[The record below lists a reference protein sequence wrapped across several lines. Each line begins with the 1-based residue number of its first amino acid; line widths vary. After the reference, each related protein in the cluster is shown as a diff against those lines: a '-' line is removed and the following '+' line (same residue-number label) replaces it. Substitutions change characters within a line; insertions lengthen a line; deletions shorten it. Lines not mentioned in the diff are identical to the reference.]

1 MQILTFIGF
10 TALVAIIS
18 YYKTRGTEES
28 SSDGY
33 FLGGRSLTAGVIAGS
48 LLLTNLSTEQII
60 GLNGS
65 AYQSGLSVMAWET
78 LAAIAMVVTALFLLP
93 RYLKG
98 GLTTVPGFL
107 AKRFDV
113 TTKTLTSILFLTGY
127 VVVLLPVILYSG
139 SLAISGM
146 FDVPELLGVT
156 HTQSIWI
163 CVWGIGI
170 IGSIYAVFGGLKAVA
185 VSDSIN
191 AIGLL
196 AGGILIPIFGLMLI
210 GDGNLFDGLSILTT
224 ENPDKFKSLGAPTD
238 PVPFHTIFTGMMLVN
253 LFYWGTNQQIIQR
266 ALGAKN
272 LKEGQKGLLL
282 ASFIKILG
290 PLIVVLP
297 GIIAYH
303 IFQGNLESADS
314 AYPLLVRKVLPSAW
328 VGFFA
333 AVLFGAILSS
343 FNSVL
348 NSSVTL
354 FGIDVYKQHINKDAD
369 EKTVV
374 KYGKTFGVVLAIAS
388 MFIAPLIANAGSL
401 FDYLQEINGIY
412 SIPILTIIV
421 VGYLTKYVPA
431 SAAKIAL
438 VLGSLL
444 YIISQFGL
452 KPYFENQNIN
462 SEKTELIALA
472 NTISTEANTL
482 KDFDF
487 SNLNA
492 SITQLANASEVDS
505 DIIKEISTNLSKIRT
520 HAFKKDQ
527 LSSYDN
533 LLKFSNNF
541 NDKVKNIKTAAYP
554 HFLDVMAILF
564 ALNVAIMLI
573 IGKLKPR
580 EEPFI
585 QEYTQQVDITP
596 WKYVKQAGIA
606 ICVIVIGV
614 YIYFA

>member
-1 MQILTFIGF
+1 MLSILSFVGF
-10 TALVAIIS
+10 TALVAVIS
-18 YYKTRGTEES
+18 YLATRNTNEK

-48 LLLTNLSTEQII
+48 LLLTNLSTEQIV
-60 GLNGS
+60 GLNGN
-65 AYQSGLSVMAWET
+65 AYSEGILVMAWET
-78 LAAIAMVVTALFLLP
+78 LAAIAMVVTAVFLLP

-98 GLTTVPGFL
+98 GLTTVPQFL
-107 AKRFDV
+107 ARRFDT
-113 TTKTLTSILFLTGY
+113 TTKTITSGLFLTGY
-127 VVVLLPVILYSG
+127 VVVLLPIILYSG
-139 SLAISGM
+139 SVAISGM
-146 FDVPELLGVT
+146 FNIPEMLGVS

-196 AGGILIPIFGLMLI
+196 IGGILIPVFGLMAI
-210 GDGNLFDGLSILTT
+210 GEGSFFDGLSILVA
-224 ENPDKFKSLGAPTD
+224 ENPEKFDSIGKSTD
-238 PVPFHTIFTGMMLVN
+238 SVPFATIFTGMMLVQ

-272 LKEGQKGLLL
+272 LEEGQKGLLL

-297 GIIAYH
+297 GIIAWH
-303 IFQGNLESADS
+303 LFDGGLESADQ
-314 AYPLLVRKVLPSAW
+314 AYPMLVGKVLPSSLL
-328 VGFFA
+328 GFFA

-354 FGIDVYKQHINKDAD
+354 FGIDIYKQHINQEAD

-374 KYGKTFGVVLAIAS
+374 KYGKVFGIFLAFAS

-401 FDYLQEINGIY
+401 FEYLQEVNGIY

-431 SAAKIAL
+431 IAAKIG
-438 VLGSLL
+438 VVSGSLL
-444 YIISQFGL
+444 YILSQFIL
-452 KPYFENQNIN
+452 KPSMVEN
-462 SEKTELIALA
+462 ALA
-472 NTISTEANTL
+472 DAKTSGVTDEAALALVEAN
-482 KDFDF
+482 
-487 SNLNA
+487 
-492 SITQLANASEVDS
+492 
-505 DIIKEISTNLSKIRT
+505 
-520 HAFKKDQ
+520 
-527 LSSYDN
+527 
-533 LLKFSNNF
+533 
-541 NDKVKNIKTAAYP
+541 AYP
-554 HFLDVMAILF
+554 HFLHVMAILF
-564 ALNVAIMLI
+564 LLNVGIMLL

-580 EEPFI
+580 KEAYV
-585 QEYTQQVDITP
+585 QQYTEQVDITP
-596 WKYVKQAGIA
+596 WKHVKSAGII
-606 ICVIVIGV
+606 ICVIVIAI
-614 YIYFA
+614 YIYFS

>member
-1 MQILTFIGF
+1 MQFLTFIGF

-18 YYKTRGTEES
+18 YYKTRNTEET

-48 LLLTNLSTEQII
+48 LLLTNLSTEQIV
-60 GLNGS
+60 GLNGAS
-65 AYQSGLSVMAWET
+65 YESGLSVMVWET
-78 LAAIAMVVTALFLLP
+78 LAAIAMVVTAIFLLP

-113 TTKTLTSILFLTGY
+113 TTKTLTSVLFLTGY

-146 FDVPELLGVT
+146 FDIPELLGVT

-163 CVWGIGI
+163 CVWGIGV

-196 AGGILIPIFGLMLI
+196 IGGILIPIFGLMMI
-210 GDGNLFDGLSILTT
+210 GDGSILDGLSTLTT
-224 ENPDKFKSLGAPTD
+224 ENPDKFKSMGGPTD
-238 PVPFHTIFTGMMLVN
+238 PVPFYTIFTGMMLVQ

-266 ALGAKN
+266 ALGAKD

-303 IFQGNLESADS
+303 LFQGNLESADS
-314 AYPLLVRKVLPSAW
+314 AYPMLVKKVLPGAW
-328 VGFFA
+328 VGFFG

-354 FGIDVYKQHINKDAD
+354 FGIDVYKEHINKDAD
-369 EKTVV
+369 EKTIV
-374 KYGKTFGVVLAIAS
+374 KYGKTFGIILAIAS
-388 MFIAPLIANAGSL
+388 MFIAPLIANAGGL

-421 VGYLTKYVPA
+421 VGYLTKRVPA
-431 SAAKIAL
+431 IAAKIGL
-438 VLGSLL
+438 VSGCLL
-444 YIISQFGL
+444 YIISQFFM
-452 KPYFENQNIN
+452 KDYFVN
-462 SEKTELIALA
+462 KALETA
-472 NTISTEANTL
+472 KASGVTDQAALTL
-482 KDFDF
+482 V
-487 SNLNA
+487 
-492 SITQLANASEVDS
+492 EV
-505 DIIKEISTNLSKIRT
+505 
-520 HAFKKDQ
+520 Q
-527 LSSYDN
+527 
-533 LLKFSNNF
+533 
-541 NDKVKNIKTAAYP
+541 AYP

-564 ALNVAIMLI
+564 ILNVVIMLI
-573 IGKLKPR
+573 IGKIKPR
-580 EEPFI
+580 DEPFV
-585 QEYTQQVDITP
+585 QQYTKQVDITP
-596 WKYVKQAGIA
+596 WKYVKHAGIA

-614 YIYFA
+614 YVYFA

>member
-1 MQILTFIGF
+1 MLSILSFVGF
-10 TALVAIIS
+10 TLLVAIIS
-18 YYKTRGTEES
+18 YYATRKTNEN

-48 LLLTNLSTEQII
+48 LLLTNLSTEQIV
-60 GLNGS
+60 GLNGQ
-65 AYQSGLSVMAWET
+65 AYTSGLSVMVWET

-98 GLTTVPGFL
+98 GLTTVPQFL

-113 TTKTLTSILFLTGY
+113 ATKTGTSILFLTGY

-146 FDVPELLGVT
+146 FNIPELLGVT

-196 AGGILIPIFGLMLI
+196 VGGILIPVFGLLMI
-210 GDGNLFDGLSILTT
+210 GDGSIMDGISILTT
-224 ENPDKFKSLGAPTD
+224 ENPEKFKSMGGPSD
-238 PVPFHTIFTGMMLVN
+238 PVPFYTIFTGMMLVQ

-272 LKEGQKGLLL
+272 LQEGQKGLLL

-297 GIIAYH
+297 GLIAWH
-303 IFQGNLESADS
+303 MFDGQLENADQ
-314 AYPLLVRKVLPSAW
+314 AYPQLVSKVLPTPL

-354 FGIDVYKQHINKDAD
+354 FGLDVYKQHINRDAD

-374 KYGKTFGVVLAIAS
+374 KYGKRFGIMLALAA
-388 MFIAPLIANAGSL
+388 MFIAPMIANAGSL
-401 FDYLQEINGIY
+401 FEYLQEVNGIY

-421 VGYLTKYVPA
+421 VGYLTKRVPA
-431 SAAKIAL
+431 IAAKIGLAS
-438 VLGSLL
+438 GCLL
-444 YIISQFGL
+444 YIISQFL
-452 KPYFENQNIN
+452 MQPYFVDKALEAAK
-462 SEKTELIALA
+462 SSGVTDEAALA
-472 NTISTEANTL
+472 L
-482 KDFDF
+482 
-487 SNLNA
+487 
-492 SITQLANASEVDS
+492 
-505 DIIKEISTNLSKIRT
+505 
-520 HAFKKDQ
+520 
-527 LSSYDN
+527 
-533 LLKFSNNF
+533 
-541 NDKVKNIKTAAYP
+541 VKAGAYP

-564 ALNVAIMLI
+564 VLNVAIMLV
-573 IGKLKPR
+573 IGKFKPR
-580 EEPFI
+580 SEAYV
-585 QEYTQQVDITP
+585 QEYTKQVDITP

-606 ICVIVIGV
+606 ICVAVIGV
-614 YIYFA
+614 YLYFA

>member
-1 MQILTFIGF
+1 MQFLTFIGF
-10 TALVAIIS
+10 TLFVAVIS
-18 YYKTRGTEES
+18 YIATRKVKES

-48 LLLTNLSTEQII
+48 LLLTNLSTEQIV

-65 AYQSGLSVMAWET
+65 AYESGLSVMVWET
-78 LAAIAMVVTALFLLP
+78 LAAIAMIFTALFLLP

-98 GLTTVPGFL
+98 GLTTIPQFL
-107 AKRFDV
+107 ATRFDIS
-113 TTKTLTSILFLTGY
+113 TKTLTSGLFLTGY
-127 VVVLLPVILYSG
+127 VIVLLPVILYSG
-139 SLAISGM
+139 SIAISGM
-146 FDVPELLGVT
+146 FNIPELLGVT
-156 HTQSIWI
+156 KTQSIWI

-170 IGSIYAVFGGLKAVA
+170 VGSIYAVFGGLKAVA

-196 AGGILIPIFGLMLI
+196 IGGLLIPVFGLLAV
-210 GDGNLFDGLSILTT
+210 GDGDLMNGLSIIVT
-224 ENPDKFKSLGAPTD
+224 ENPEKFNSIGGPTD
-238 PVPFHTIFTGMMLVN
+238 PVPFYTIFTGMMLVQ

-282 ASFIKILG
+282 GSFIKILG

-303 IFQGNLESADS
+303 IFKGNLQNADS
-314 AYPLLVRKVLPSAW
+314 AYPMLVNEVLPDVW

-354 FGIDVYKQHINKDAD
+354 FGLDVYKQHFNKEAS
-369 EKTVV
+369 EAKVV
-374 KYGKTFGVVLAIAS
+374 KTGKIFGVILAISA

-401 FDYLQEINGIY
+401 FDYLQEVNGIY

-421 VGYLTKYVPA
+421 VGFTTKYVPA
-431 SAAKIAL
+431 IAAKIGL
-438 VLGSLL
+438 LSGCLL
-444 YIISQFGL
+444 YVLSQFIL
-452 KPYFENQNIN
+452 QPYFIN
-462 SEKTELIALA
+462 SALAKAKYSGITDPSALELI
-472 NTISTEANTL
+472 EA
-482 KDFDF
+482 
-487 SNLNA
+487 
-492 SITQLANASEVDS
+492 Q
-505 DIIKEISTNLSKIRT
+505 
-520 HAFKKDQ
+520 
-527 LSSYDN
+527 
-533 LLKFSNNF
+533 
-541 NDKVKNIKTAAYP
+541 AYP
-554 HFLDVMAILF
+554 HFLDIMAILF
-564 ALNVAIMLI
+564 VLNIVIMLI

-580 EEPFI
+580 KEA
-585 QEYTQQVDITP
+585 YTQLYTKQVEITP
-596 WKYVKQAGIA
+596 WKYVNHFGIL
-606 ICVIVIGV
+606 IFLIVVGV

>member
-1 MQILTFIGF
+1 MLFLSFFGF
-10 TALVAIIS
+10 TTLVAVIS
-18 YYKTRGTEES
+18 YLKTRNIKET

-48 LLLTNLSTEQII
+48 LLLTNLSTEQIV

-65 AYQSGLSVMAWET
+65 AYQSGLSVMVWET
-78 LAAIAMVVTALFLLP
+78 LAAIAMVVTAIFLLP

-113 TTKTLTSILFLTGY
+113 TTKTLTSILFLSGY

-146 FDVPELLGVT
+146 FDIPQLLGVT

-196 AGGILIPIFGLMLI
+196 IGGLLIPVFGLLMI
-210 GDGNLFDGLSILTT
+210 GDGSLLEGLSVLTT
-224 ENPDKFKSLGAPTD
+224 ENPEKFKSMGGPTD
-238 PVPFHTIFTGMMLVN
+238 PVPFYTIFTGMMLVQ

-266 ALGAKN
+266 ALGAKD

-290 PLIVVLP
+290 PIIVVLP
-297 GIIAYH
+297 GIIAFH
-303 IFQGNLESADS
+303 LFQGNLESADS
-314 AYPLLVRKVLPSAW
+314 AYPMLVKKVLPSAW

-354 FGIDVYKQHINKDAD
+354 FGIDVYKQHINKEAD
-369 EKTVV
+369 EKTIV
-374 KYGKTFGVVLAIAS
+374 KYGKIFGVALAITA

-421 VGYLTKYVPA
+421 VGYLTKRVPA
-431 SAAKIAL
+431 IAAKVGLAS
-438 VLGSLL
+438 GCLL
-444 YIISQFGL
+444 YIASQFFMQ
-452 KPYFENQNIN
+452 PYFVSNALKLAKDNGITDEA
-462 SEKTELIALA
+462 ALA
-472 NTISTEANTL
+472 LIEA
-482 KDFDF
+482 
-487 SNLNA
+487 
-492 SITQLANASEVDS
+492 Q
-505 DIIKEISTNLSKIRT
+505 
-520 HAFKKDQ
+520 
-527 LSSYDN
+527 
-533 LLKFSNNF
+533 
-541 NDKVKNIKTAAYP
+541 AYP
-554 HFLDVMAILF
+554 HFLDIMALLF
-564 ALNVAIMLI
+564 ILNVGIMLL
-573 IGKLKPR
+573 IGKLYPR
-580 EEPFI
+580 KEEFV
-585 QEYTQQVDITP
+585 QEHTKQVDITP
-596 WKYVKQAGIA
+596 WKYTTQAGIA
-606 ICVIVIGV
+606 ICVIVIGI

>member
-1 MQILTFIGF
+1 MQFLTFIGF

-18 YYKTRGTEES
+18 YYKTRNTEES

-48 LLLTNLSTEQII
+48 LLLTNLSTEQIV

-65 AYQSGLSVMAWET
+65 AYQSGLSVMVWET
-78 LAAIAMVVTALFLLP
+78 LAALAMVVTALFLLP

-113 TTKTLTSILFLTGY
+113 TTKTLTSVLFLTGY

-191 AIGLL
+191 AVGLL
-196 AGGILIPIFGLMLI
+196 VGGILIPIFGLMLI
-210 GDGNLFDGLSILTT
+210 GDGSLLDGLSILTT
-224 ENPDKFKSLGAPTD
+224 ENPDKFKSLGGPTD
-238 PVPFHTIFTGMMLVN
+238 PVPFHTIFTGMMLVQ

-266 ALGAKN
+266 ALGAKD

-290 PLIVVLP
+290 PIIVVLP
-297 GIIAYH
+297 GIIAFH
-303 IFQGNLESADS
+303 LFQGNLESADS
-314 AYPLLVRKVLPSAW
+314 AYPMLVKKVLPSAW

-354 FGIDVYKQHINKDAD
+354 FGIDVYKQHINTDAD

-374 KYGKTFGVVLAIAS
+374 KYGKTFGVILAIAS

-412 SIPILTIIV
+412 SIPILTIIA
-421 VGYLTKYVPA
+421 VGYLTKRVPA
-431 SAAKIAL
+431 IAAKIGL
-438 VLGSLL
+438 VSGCLL
-444 YIISQFGL
+444 YILSQFIL
-452 KPYFENQNIN
+452 QPYFIENAIQEAAAAGITD
-462 SEKTELIALA
+462 KATLAL
-472 NTISTEANTL
+472 TEA
-482 KDFDF
+482 
-487 SNLNA
+487 
-492 SITQLANASEVDS
+492 Q
-505 DIIKEISTNLSKIRT
+505 
-520 HAFKKDQ
+520 
-527 LSSYDN
+527 
-533 LLKFSNNF
+533 
-541 NDKVKNIKTAAYP
+541 AYP

-564 ALNVAIMLI
+564 VLNIAIMLI

-580 EEPFI
+580 EEPFV
-585 QEYTQQVDITP
+585 QEYTKQVDITP
-596 WKYVKQAGIA
+596 WKYTRQAGLA
-606 ICVIVIGV
+606 ICVIVVGV

>member
-1 MQILTFIGF
+1 MQFLTFIGF

-18 YYKTRGTEES
+18 YLKTRGTEES

-48 LLLTNLSTEQII
+48 LLLTNLSTEQIV

-65 AYQSGLSVMAWET
+65 AYQSGLSVMVWET
-78 LAAIAMVVTALFLLP
+78 LAALAMVVTAMFLLP

-113 TTKTLTSILFLTGY
+113 TTKTLTSVLFLTGY

-196 AGGILIPIFGLMLI
+196 VGGILIPIFGLMMI
-210 GDGNLFDGLSILTT
+210 GDGSILDGLSILTT
-224 ENPDKFKSLGAPTD
+224 ENPEKFKSLGGPSD
-238 PVPFHTIFTGMMLVN
+238 PVPFHTIFTGMMLVQ

-266 ALGAKN
+266 ALGAKD

-297 GIIAYH
+297 GLIAYH

-314 AYPLLVRKVLPSAW
+314 AYPMLVKKVLPSAW

-354 FGIDVYKQHINKDAD
+354 FGIDVYKEHINKDAE

-401 FDYLQEINGIY
+401 FAYLQEINGIY

-421 VGYLTKYVPA
+421 IGYLTKRVPA
-431 SAAKIAL
+431 IAAKVGL
-438 VLGSLL
+438 VSGCLL
-444 YIISQFGL
+444 YILSQFIL
-452 KPYFENQNIN
+452 QPYFID
-462 SEKTELIALA
+462 KALTQA
-472 NTISTEANTL
+472 KEAGITDQATLALTEA
-482 KDFDF
+482 
-487 SNLNA
+487 
-492 SITQLANASEVDS
+492 Q
-505 DIIKEISTNLSKIRT
+505 
-520 HAFKKDQ
+520 
-527 LSSYDN
+527 
-533 LLKFSNNF
+533 
-541 NDKVKNIKTAAYP
+541 AYP

-564 ALNVAIMLI
+564 VLNVIIMLI

-580 EEPFI
+580 EEAFV
-585 QEYTQQVDITP
+585 QEYTKQVDITP
-596 WKYVKQAGIA
+596 WKYTKQTGIV